1 MYPHFLYKLARERQA
16 EFRREAE
23 MERNARKAETIK
35 SNGVRRMLSTSPIFI
50 FVVIV
55 LVRFLLV

>member
-1 MYPHFLYKLARERQA
+1 MHPYFLDQLARERQA

-23 MERNARKAETIK
+23 MERKARKAETRK
-35 SNGVRRMLSTSPIFI
+35 PNGVRRMLSTSPIFI
-50 FVVIV
+50 IIVFV